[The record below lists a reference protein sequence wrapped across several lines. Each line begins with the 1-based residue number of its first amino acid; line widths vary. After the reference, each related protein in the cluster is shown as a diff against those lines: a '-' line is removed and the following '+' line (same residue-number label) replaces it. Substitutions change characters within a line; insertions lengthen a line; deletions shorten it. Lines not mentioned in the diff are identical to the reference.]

1 MTLTSKLQRLTA
13 LRPLSPES
21 VASLAAAWDVRMVYE
36 SNSIEGNSLTLRETE
51 LVLSKGV
58 TVSGKPLKDHLE
70 AVNLAKAW
78 ERVKELAQ
86 AETDHRAIQ
95 REMCMGAFAIDNTPN
110 EFAHLS
116 WIDLLL
122 IEQGIWPNE
131 FIDDTQ
137 PGFVDRRKE
146 VLAYAKAQNAKDQ
159 ATPHPSANSNPPDRS
174 ENCPCLTERDLL
186 DLHRIIL
193 TRVEDSFAGT
203 YRSSA
208 VRIAGS
214 NHTPPNPIKVPDLM
228 ASLFA
233 DSESICDPIEKAAR
247 LHHGIASIH
256 PFADGNGRTA
266 RLAMNFVLLAAGY
279 PPISIP
285 VSPREA
291 YYNALEAADSG
302 DFPTFRAFLE
312 TELHK
317 ELDHYLEAL
326 QQTQD
331 TRP

>member
-1 MTLTSKLQRLTA
+1 MTLESKHQRLTA

-58 TVSGKPLKDHLE
+58 TVSGKPLKDHIE

-78 ERVKELAQ
+78 EQVKTLAQ
-86 AETDHRAIQ
+86 P
-95 REMCMGAFAIDNTPN
+95 GAT
-110 EFAHLS
+110 
-116 WIDLLL
+116 
-122 IEQGIWPNE
+122 
-131 FIDDTQ
+131 
-137 PGFVDRRKE
+137 
-146 VLAYAKAQNAKDQ
+146 
-159 ATPHPSANSNPPDRS
+159 
-174 ENCPCLTERDLL
+174 LTERDLL
-186 DLHRIIL
+186 DLQRIIL

-214 NHTPPNPIKVPDLM
+214 NHIPPNPIKVPDLM
-228 ASLFA
+228 ESLFKET
-233 DSESICDPIEKAAR
+233 ESIVEPVTKAAK

-266 RLAMNFVLLAAGY
+266 RLAMNFILLAAGY

-285 VSPREA
+285 VTPRES

-302 DFPTFRAFLE
+302 ELPTFQSFLE

-326 QQTQD
+326 KSTTD
-331 TRP
+331 H